1 MLFQIYF
8 ITFLITF
15 CVAMLKYYTVDS
27 WFIVLAIFVATFFL
41 EEILQ
46 AIREKLSGRGFKKYF
61 SDTWNICDMIGII
74 LFYAGFA
81 LRFWGIEWARIFLGL
96 SLCGFILKILHFFT
110 LHSTLGPQIV
120 TIGRMVSIILTT
132 LLIKL

>member
-1 MLFQIYF
+1 
-8 ITFLITF
+8 
-15 CVAMLKYYTVDS
+15 MLKYYTFDS

-46 AIREKLSGRGFKKYF
+46 AFRERLSGRGFKKYF
-61 SDTWNICDMIGII
+61 SDIWNICDMIGII
-74 LFYAGFA
+74 LFYVGLV
-81 LRFWGIEWARIFLGL
+81 LRLSDIEWARILLGL

-120 TIGRMVSIILTT
+120 TIGRMVRYYFKKINQLSFL
-132 LLIKL
+132 